1 VGTAAQAVGDGRCH
15 TCLVIYPTG
24 NLEGRYRRGGENA
37 DDYARGARPW
47 TAPWGNHGGN
57 DFINIFPHGQYCLKY
72 GGKHD
77 DLAPFVVNQHRN
89 GLLTPWGYNATHNVP
104 QLTIDDYVN
113 SRYILNPL
121 RLWDC
126 DRPVNASSAY
136 LFTTAE
142 RARDMRQSPVYRLLK
157 ELLELGKRL
166 EQSLPTVKEI
176 VETPI
181 IKILA
186 GEVIIA
192 LKKFVPYNYRPT
204 VAVHHPHSMHDQ
216 ISFVY
221 QIVRGRPYCI
231 AFRVGNRFNSVLNC
245 LQVAA
250 RELTSQLLFAIKVC
264 SFKQPDRF

>member
-1 VGTAAQAVGDGRCH
+1 MKVLVNPPSAITARMGGLGRLLSVLRFGC
-15 TCLVIYPTG
+15 
-24 NLEGRYRRGGENA
+24 
-37 DDYARGARPW
+37 
-47 TAPWGNHGGN
+47 TA
-57 DFINIFPHGQYCLKY
+57 
-72 GGKHD
+72 
-77 DLAPFVVNQHRN
+77 
-89 GLLTPWGYNATHNVP
+89 
-104 QLTIDDYVN
+104 
-113 SRYILNPL
+113 
-121 RLWDC
+121 
-126 DRPVNASSAY
+126 
-136 LFTTAE
+136 
-142 RARDMRQSPVYRLLK
+142 RLLK

-231 AFRVGNRFNSVLNC
+231 ALRVGNRFNSV
-245 LQVAA
+245 
-250 RELTSQLLFAIKVC
+250 
-264 SFKQPDRF
+264 